1 MHPEFQQLMSQAT
14 RLTRSGNLAAATAA
28 IQAALL
34 GVQPTAASAA
44 PRYDE
49 ADVIDVEA
57 REVPA
62 SSSNAAGSAPN
73 ASASFPS
80 ASGSSDS
87 AASSSQS
94 ASSPAASAPSPA
106 RDDGAAPTSKPT
118 HRAPGDSSAT
128 QGDFFTAGSFRNT
141 AGQRAYK
148 LYVPPGVNGQARPLV
163 VMLHG
168 CTQDADDFAAG
179 TAMNEAAREQGFFV
193 LYPVQPRETNPQK
206 CWNWFKHN
214 HQQAGKGEPSILA
227 DMTRHV
233 IAEYGIDTRR
243 VYVAG
248 LSAGGAMAAIL
259 ADTYPQLY
267 AAAGVH
273 SGLAAG
279 AAKDLPSALSA
290 MKGIGVRPGAASS
303 TPVPTIVFH
312 GDRDATVHPANAGAV
327 VAASAGTDAR
337 VQSQRVSGAN
347 QGRDSTKRV
356 YTNAQG
362 KVVAEYWE
370 VHGAGH
376 AWAGGSPKGSYTDLS
391 GPDATQEMLRFF
403 FEHPLAVKQ

>member
-1 MHPEFQQLMSQAT
+1 MHPDFQQLMSQAT

-62 SSSNAAGSAPN
+62 SSPN
-73 ASASFPS
+73 AT
-80 ASGSSDS
+80 GSSHT
-87 AASSSQS
+87 AASSSPNP
-94 ASSPAASAPSPA
+94 ASPTAAPSPA

-128 QGDFFTAGSFRNT
+128 KGDFFTAGSFRNT

-148 LYVPPGVNGQARPLV
+148 LYVPPGVDGQARPLV

-179 TAMNEAAREQGFFV
+179 TAMNEAAREQGFYV

-273 SGLAAG
+273 SGLATG

-303 TPVPTIVFH
+303 TRVPTIVFH
-312 GDRDATVHPANAGAV
+312 GDRDATVHPSNAGAV

-403 FEHPLAVKQ
+403 FEHPLAAKQ

>member
-28 IQAALL
+28 IQAALM

-62 SSSNAAGSAPN
+62 SSP
-73 ASASFPS
+73 
-80 ASGSSDS
+80 
-87 AASSSQS
+87 S
-94 ASSPAASAPSPA
+94 ASSPAAAPSSA

-118 HRAPGDSSAT
+118 HRAPGESSAT
-128 QGDFFTAGSFRNT
+128 KGDFFTAGSFRNS

-179 TAMNEAAREQGFFV
+179 TAMNDAAREQGFFV

-312 GDRDATVHPANAGAV
+312 GDRDSTVHPANAGAV
-327 VAASAGTDAR
+327 VAASAGPDAR
-337 VQSQRVSGAN
+337 VQSQRVAGAN

>member
-28 IQAALL
+28 IQAALM
-34 GVQPTAASAA
+34 GVSPTTASAA

-57 REVPA
+57 REVPD
-62 SSSNAAGSAPN
+62 AAPRSATPTP
-73 ASASFPS
+73 AVDQD
-80 ASGSSDS
+80 G
-87 AASSSQS
+87 
-94 ASSPAASAPSPA
+94 SPAP
-106 RDDGAAPTSKPT
+106 KPT
-118 HRAPGDSSAT
+118 MDTPRGAT
-128 QGDFFTAGSFRNT
+128 PTPGDFFTSGTFRN
-141 AGQRAYK
+141 ASGQRAYK
-148 LYVPPGVNGQARPLV
+148 LYVPPGANGQARPLV

-179 TAMNEAAREQGFFV
+179 TAMNEAAREQGFYV
-193 LYPVQPRETNPQK
+193 LYPIQPRETNPQK

-214 HQQAGKGEPSILA
+214 HQQAGRGEPSILA

-233 IAEYGIDTRR
+233 IAEHGIDTRR

-259 ADTYPQLY
+259 ANAYPRLY

-279 AAKDLPSALSA
+279 AASDLPSALSA
-290 MKGIGVRPGAASS
+290 MKGMGMKTGASAQGSA
-303 TPVPTIVFH
+303 PTIVFH
-312 GDRDATVHPANAGAV
+312 GDRDSTVHPANADAV

-337 VQSQRVSGAN
+337 VQSERKASDKR
-347 QGRDSTKRV
+347 GRDSTRRV
-356 YTNAQG
+356 YTNAAG
-362 KVVAEYWE
+362 EVVAEYWE

-376 AWAGGSPKGSYTDLS
+376 AWAGGSPKGSYTDAS

-403 FEHPLAVKQ
+403 FEHPLAAKP

>member
-28 IQAALL
+28 IQAALM
-34 GVQPTAASAA
+34 GVSPTTASAA

-57 REVPA
+57 REVPD
-62 SSSNAAGSAPN
+62 AAPRSATPT
-73 ASASFPS
+73 
-80 ASGSSDS
+80 
-87 AASSSQS
+87 
-94 ASSPAASAPSPA
+94 PAV
-106 RDDGAAPTSKPT
+106 DQDGAPAPKPT
-118 HRAPGDSSAT
+118 MDTPRGTTPT
-128 QGDFFTAGSFRNT
+128 PGDFFTSGTFRN
-141 AGQRAYK
+141 ASGQRAYK
-148 LYVPPGVNGQARPLV
+148 LYVPPGANGQARPLV

-179 TAMNEAAREQGFFV
+179 TAMNEAAREQGFYV
-193 LYPVQPRETNPQK
+193 LYPIQPRETNPQK

-214 HQQAGKGEPSILA
+214 HQQAGRGEPSILA

-233 IAEYGIDTRR
+233 IAEHGIDTQR

-259 ADTYPQLY
+259 ANAYPRLY

-279 AAKDLPSALSA
+279 AASDLPSALSA
-290 MKGIGVRPGAASS
+290 MKGMGMKTGASAQGSA
-303 TPVPTIVFH
+303 PTIVFH
-312 GDRDATVHPANAGAV
+312 GDRDSTVHPANADAV

-337 VQSQRVSGAN
+337 VQSERKASAKR
-347 QGRDSTKRV
+347 GRDSTRRV
-356 YTNAQG
+356 YTNAAG
-362 KVVAEYWE
+362 EVVAEYWE

-376 AWAGGSPKGSYTDLS
+376 AWAGGSPKGSYTDAS

-403 FEHPLAVKQ
+403 FEHPLAAKP

>member
-28 IQAALL
+28 IQAALM

-62 SSSNAAGSAPN
+62 SSP
-73 ASASFPS
+73 
-80 ASGSSDS
+80 
-87 AASSSQS
+87 S
-94 ASSPAASAPSPA
+94 ASSPAAAPSPA
-106 RDDGAAPTSKPT
+106 RDDGAAPTSQPT
-118 HRAPGDSSAT
+118 HRAPGESSAT
-128 QGDFFTAGSFRNT
+128 KGDFFTAGSFRNS

-179 TAMNEAAREQGFFV
+179 TAMNDAARKQGFYV

-259 ADTYPQLY
+259 ANTYPQLY

-312 GDRDATVHPANAGAV
+312 GDRDSTVHPANAGAV
-327 VAASAGTDAR
+327 VAASAGADAR
-337 VQSQRVSGAN
+337 VQSLRVSGAN

>member
-1 MHPEFQQLMSQAT
+1 MHAEFQQLMSQAT

-28 IQAALL
+28 IQAALM

-62 SSSNAAGSAPN
+62 SSPKAADSARN
-73 ASASFPS
+73 AS
-80 ASGSSDS
+80 
-87 AASSSQS
+87 ASSSQS
-94 ASSPAASAPSPA
+94 ASSAAAAAPSPA
-106 RDDGAAPTSKPT
+106 RDDGAAPTSQPT
-118 HRAPGDSSAT
+118 HRAPGESSAT
-128 QGDFFTAGSFRNT
+128 KGDFFTAGSFRNS

-179 TAMNEAAREQGFFV
+179 TAMNDAARKQGFYV

-312 GDRDATVHPANAGAV
+312 GDRDNTVHPANAGAV

-356 YTNAQG
+356 YTDAQG

-391 GPDATQEMLRFF
+391 GPDATREMLRFF

>member
-28 IQAALL
+28 IQAALM

-62 SSSNAAGSAPN
+62 RSP
-73 ASASFPS
+73 
-80 ASGSSDS
+80 
-87 AASSSQS
+87 S
-94 ASSPAASAPSPA
+94 ASSPAAAPSSA

-118 HRAPGDSSAT
+118 HRAPGEPSAT
-128 QGDFFTAGSFRNT
+128 KGDFFTAGSFRNS

-179 TAMNEAAREQGFFV
+179 TAMNDAARKQGFYV

-290 MKGIGVRPGAASS
+290 MKGIGVRPGAVSS

-327 VAASAGTDAR
+327 VAASAGGDAR
-337 VQSQRVSGAN
+337 VQSQRVAGAN

-362 KVVAEYWE
+362 QVIAEYWE

-376 AWAGGSPKGSYTDLS
+376 AWAGGSPKGSYTDQS

>member
-34 GVQPTAASAA
+34 GVQPTATAA
-44 PRYDE
+44 QPRFDD

-57 REVPA
+57 WEVPESKPVVEPVSEAPSQPA
-62 SSSNAAGSAPN
+62 SKHTSQPASQPASPSTPEPNFKSPSQPASQPDAFLSGAFRNAAG
-73 ASASFPS
+73 
-80 ASGSSDS
+80 
-87 AASSSQS
+87 
-94 ASSPAASAPSPA
+94 
-106 RDDGAAPTSKPT
+106 
-118 HRAPGDSSAT
+118 
-128 QGDFFTAGSFRNT
+128 
-141 AGQRAYK
+141 QRSYK
-148 LYVPPGVNGQARPLV
+148 LYVPPGAGDQPRPLV

-179 TAMNEAAREQGFFV
+179 TAMNDAAREQGFYV
-193 LYPVQPRETNPQK
+193 LYPVQPGEVNPQK

-227 DMTRHV
+227 DMTRHI
-233 IAEYGIDTRR
+233 IAEHNIDTRR

-259 ADTYPQLY
+259 ASTYPKLY

-279 AAKDLPSALSA
+279 AAKDLPGALAA
-290 MKGIGVRPGAASS
+290 MKGMGAGPGAAS
-303 TPVPTIVFH
+303 PNAVPTIVFH
-312 GDRDATVHPANAGAV
+312 GDRDTTVHPSNADAV
-327 VAASAGTDAR
+327 VAASAGASAR
-337 VQSQRVSGAN
+337 AESQRVASAN
-347 QGRDSTKRV
+347 HGRDSTKRV
-356 YTNAQG
+356 YRNAAG
-362 KVVAEYWE
+362 DVVAEYWV

-376 AWAGGSPKGSYTDLS
+376 AWAGGSARGSYTDGS
-391 GPDATQEMLRFF
+391 GPNATQEMLRFF
-403 FEHPLAVKQ
+403 FEHPLAAKH

>member
-1 MHPEFQQLMSQAT
+1 MHPDFQQLMSQAT

-34 GVQPTAASAA
+34 GASPTAASAA

-62 SSSNAAGSAPN
+62 STVSAAA
-73 ASASFPS
+73 
-80 ASGSSDS
+80 SSDS
-87 AASSSQS
+87 GS
-94 ASSPAASAPSPA
+94 ATATAPSQA
-106 RDDGAAPTSKPT
+106 RDDALGQTPQTPATPRT
-118 HRAPGDSSAT
+118 PGESSAT
-128 QGDFFTAGSFRNT
+128 QGDYFTAGSFRNS

-148 LYVPPGVNGQARPLV
+148 LYVPPGANGQARPLV

-179 TAMNEAAREQGFFV
+179 TAMNEAARKQEFYV

-233 IAEYGIDTRR
+233 IAEYGIDPSR

-259 ADTYPQLY
+259 ANTYPQLY

-279 AAKDLPSALSA
+279 AATDLPSALSA
-290 MKGIGVRPGAASS
+290 MKGIGVRPGAASG

-312 GDRDATVHPANAGAV
+312 GDRDATVHPSNGDAV
-327 VAASAGTDAR
+327 VAASAGANAQ
-337 VQSQRVSGAN
+337 VQSQRVAGAN
-347 QGRDSTKRV
+347 RGRDSTKRV
-356 YTNAQG
+356 YRDASG
-362 KVVAEYWE
+362 KVVAEYWV

-376 AWAGGSPKGSYTDLS
+376 AWAGGSPKGSYTDAS

-403 FEHPLAVKQ
+403 FEHPLAAKQ